1 MSNFSILEAK
11 SPPPTATAAQFV
23 VVQYSSKIP
32 LSLFAHSD
40 SVSGKNKDVQLID
53 SVEIEFLA
61 EQVEAIRNIS
71 EYFAQLRTLHKG
83 HSRNP

>member
-32 LSLFAHSD
+32 LSLFALSD
-40 SVSGKNKDVQLID
+40 SQWSLQYRLRNWQVKAAS
-53 SVEIEFLA
+53 LA
-61 EQVEAIRNIS
+61 QCETFIVILERFYRDTCMI
-71 EYFAQLRTLHKG
+71 FVVLLL
-83 HSRNP
+83 PL